1 MTSIA
6 GKMHYTRIYSDEQG
20 ESHFEW
26 EEIPLS
32 QQGIVGHLSDMF
44 PVKSMQFRESPADYD
59 WDYHN
64 APQRQFI
71 ILLDGIIEITTS
83 VGESRIFSGGDILL
97 VEDTTGKGHKTRNIE
112 KKLRKSIFIQ
122 L

>member
-1 MTSIA
+1 
-6 GKMHYTRIYSDEQG
+6 MHYTRIYSDEQG
-20 ESHFEW
+20 ESHFER

-32 QQGIVGHLSDMF
+32 QQGIVGHLSEMF
-44 PVKSMQFRESPADYD
+44 PVKSMQFRENPADYD
-59 WDYHN
+59 WDFHN

-83 VGESRIFSGGDILL
+83 VGESRIFSGGDILF
-97 VEDTTGKGHKTRNIE
+97 VEDTTGKGHQTRNIE
-112 KKLRKSIFIQ
+112 KKLRRSLFIQ